1 MSKLTRLFI
10 ACVCV
15 ASASVTSAA
24 CESGSVHEQLTCLQ
38 REICPNPS
46 SEAERIAC
54 YQMISTALSGKEVP
68 AAAPASMQ
76 ASPAKSTTTSIAKP
90 ITAIMNSDLPASVT
104 ADGPGT
110 SESKDTD
117 VGRES
122 RFSLSKLFKKVDA
135 DDDPNWAKVVYV
147 RAQLK
152 GTELIVLDNG
162 QVWVENQRNPFRQFR
177 KRDRVRISESG
188 QLTRKDG
195 FTASVSRVICDPA
208 KPLRGRCQSLGK
220 YLN

>member
-1 MSKLTRLFI
+1 M
-10 ACVCV
+10 
-15 ASASVTSAA
+15 
-24 CESGSVHEQLTCLQ
+24 
-38 REICPNPS
+38 
-46 SEAERIAC
+46 
-54 YQMISTALSGKEVP
+54 
-68 AAAPASMQ
+68 
-76 ASPAKSTTTSIAKP
+76 
-90 ITAIMNSDLPASVT
+90 PASVT

-162 QVWVENQRNPFRQFR
+162 QVWVENERNPYRQFR

-195 FTASVSRVICDPA
+195 FTARVSRVICDPA
-208 KPLRGRCQSLGK
+208 KPLKRRCKSLGK